1 LTESPLL
8 EIADVNVRFG
18 GIHAVRDVTLA
29 VSPGQVYGVIGPNGA
44 GKTTLFDAIFGYAR
58 LSSGSINLRG
68 EDITQRSAS
77 WRARRGMHRTFQRQ
91 QTVGSLTVADN
102 VLVGTE
108 WHGGGGSSLGDLV
121 ALPWRRRI
129 ERERREVVGTV
140 MEWCGLKDFA
150 GVKAQNLSIGH
161 ARLLEL
167 ARAIVDQPLILLL
180 DEPTSGMSPPEVE
193 KVRSVMALIRKN
205 FGTTILIIEHD
216 VNFIMS
222 ECDRI
227 MVLNLG
233 SVVADGTPD
242 EIRNDEHVKSSYFGA
257 VAGD

>member
-1 LTESPLL
+1 
-8 EIADVNVRFG
+8 
-18 GIHAVRDVTLA
+18 
-29 VSPGQVYGVIGPNGA
+29 
-44 GKTTLFDAIFGYAR
+44 
-58 LSSGSINLRG
+58 
-68 EDITQRSAS
+68 
-77 WRARRGMHRTFQRQ
+77 
-91 QTVGSLTVADN
+91 
-102 VLVGTE
+102 
-108 WHGGGGSSLGDLV
+108 
-121 ALPWRRRI
+121 
-129 ERERREVVGTV
+129 
-140 MEWCGLKDFA
+140 MEWCALKDFA

-180 DEPTSGMSPPEVE
+180 DEPTSGMSLSEVE
-193 KVRSVMALIRKN
+193 TVRSVMALIRKN

-242 EIRNDEHVKSSYFGA
+242 EIRNDEDVKSSYFGA